1 MLFRDQILEITLH
14 ADGQHDLLH
23 AEWPV
28 TRWTHDTVIIVSLI
42 WSLLRLFQ
50 DHHQQDQWWSQR
62 ILFLSCWTWSD
73 DATLSDDIDW
83 GGWSQLSAL
92 MFDWDTMIGVMKS
105 SKYETIINHHQE
117 GRNCVENCPCRQ
129 TIIWW
134 KNIVLYLNISQP
146 CICWPRIT
154 WSVHLYTRHS
164 QPPLYILR
172 DLGWGGPLNKQSSLI
187 ITKEKLVVD

>member
-83 GGWSQLSAL
+83 GGWSQLSDL
-92 MFDWDTMIGVMKS
+92 MFDWDTMIGVDEVKQVWNYYQPS
-105 SKYETIINHHQE
+105 SGREELCWELSLSSNNNMMEEYCFVFKYFPTLHLLTQDHMVCTLVHQTFTTTSLHLE
-117 GRNCVENCPCRQ
+117 RPWLGRAFE
-129 TIIWW
+129 
-134 KNIVLYLNISQP
+134 
-146 CICWPRIT
+146 
-154 WSVHLYTRHS
+154 
-164 QPPLYILR
+164 
-172 DLGWGGPLNKQSSLI
+172 
-187 ITKEKLVVD
+187 